1 MMDKKASNSDAN
13 YEECQSGP
21 EYSNVQVL
29 VNNLPYIAMTVLGT
43 AVFVACFADSAWG
56 LVAAGVYLMYGIAGA
71 LWIMIFVCPFCQYWG
86 TRSCPCGYGILAAKL
101 RERKALYRFGEKFKK
116 HIPVIVPLWFL
127 PLIAGISVVIRG
139 FSWPILVLLI
149 LFALDAFL
157 ILPLVSTKHGCKACP
172 QKDTCPWMGIKG
184 KTSGEPTEAVQS

>member
-1 MMDKKASNSDAN
+1 MDKKASNSDAN
-13 YEECQSGP
+13 YKDRQAGT
-21 EYSNVQVL
+21 EYTNAQVL

-43 AVFVACFADSAWG
+43 AIFVAGFEGRTWRPI
-56 LVAAGVYLMYGIAGA
+56 AAGAYFIYGIAGA
-71 LWIMIFVCPFCQYWG
+71 LWIMIFVCPFCRYWS
-86 TRSCPCGYGILAAKL
+86 TRSCPCGYGVIAAKL
-101 RERKALYRFGEKFKK
+101 RERKALDRFGEKFKK

-127 PLIAGISVVIRG
+127 PVIAGISVVISG

-157 ILPLVSTKHGCKACP
+157 ILPLVSTKHGCKGCP

-184 KTSGEPTEAVQS
+184 KKTGEPTKAVQS